1 MYLIC
6 ASCKKVKDEKGYWG
20 QIEHHKLPEG
30 REFLLIRRNSH
41 SLFDATTVARIQS
54 LAEGQQVRAPQYSV
68 STG

>member
-1 MYLIC
+1 MHLIC

-41 SLFDATTVARIQS
+41 SLFDATTVA
-54 LAEGQQVRAPQYSV
+54 
-68 STG
+68 